1 MVYEKILCPYCK
13 SDDVVKNGK
22 NRTGKQRMLCRNP
35 ECRHRTFQT
44 EYSNN
49 GSKPGIK
56 EKIIDMAMNGSGTG
70 YTGRVLKISP
80 NTVTAV
86 LKKQQNLQNR

>member
-13 SDDVVKNGK
+13 SDNVVKNGK
-22 NRTGKQRMLCRNP
+22 NKTGRQRMLCRNP
-35 ECRHRTFQT
+35 ECRHKTFQT

-49 GSKPGIK
+49 ASRPGIK
-56 EKIIDMAMNGSGTG
+56 QKIIDMAMNGSGTRD
-70 YTGRVLKISP
+70 TGRVLKISP

-86 LKKQQNLQNR
+86 LKKQKNL

>member
-1 MVYEKILCPYCK
+1 MVYEKILC
-13 SDDVVKNGK
+13 SDYESYDVVKNGK
-22 NRTGKQRMLCRNP
+22 NRTVKERMLCRNP

-49 GSKPGIK
+49 GSRPGIK
-56 EKIIDMAMNGSGTG
+56 EKIIDMAMNGSGTRD
-70 YTGRVLKISP
+70 TGRVLKISP

-86 LKKQQNLQNR
+86 LKKQKNLQNR